1 MLVLRRNIAALLGY
15 DTWADYATEV
25 KMVKS
30 ARGVFDFLA
39 ELEQRLRP
47 VASEE
52 REILLA
58 MKQEEHAEKAFAFD
72 GEFNGW
78 DWRYYDRKFTEKTL
92 ELDDNLVK
100 EYFPV
105 SHVVPAVLEIYQS
118 LLGVKFVEVKGETWH
133 AGS

>member
-25 KMVKS
+25 KMVKN
-30 ARGVFDFLA
+30 AKGVFDFLE

-47 VASEE
+47 VASKE

-58 MKQEEHAEKAFAFD
+58 MKQEEHAEKAFTFD

-92 ELDDNLVK
+92 KLDDNVVK